1 MMRNISFLFSAVFAI
16 SLSVVTTSVIYA
28 DLENDSPDLG
38 GGFIESKPWQES
50 EVVFPAYPKADDMI
64 KVEVD
69 RINMPFNVYIDSKN
83 LTVLPEGGVVR
94 YTVVIQSASGAN
106 NVLYEGIRCRV
117 GQYRTY
123 AYGTYDKKFSKAIT
137 SEWKDIEENEF
148 MVHRDNFLSYY
159 MCNKQGELYSVD
171 EMLSRIKYPSDF
183 QDAGEMSD

>member
-1 MMRNISFLFSAVFAI
+1 MMRNISFLFSAAFAI

-28 DLENDSPDLG
+28 DQENSSPDLG

-50 EVVFPAYPKADDMI
+50 EVVFPAYPKADDML

-69 RINMPFNVYIDSKN
+69 RINMPFNVYVDEKSF
-83 LTVLPEGGVVR
+83 TVLPDDGVVR
-94 YTVVIQSASGAN
+94 YTVVIQSVSGAN
-106 NVLYEGIRCRV
+106 NVLYEGIRCRA

-123 AYGTYDKKFSKAIT
+123 AYGTYDKKFSEAIT
-137 SEWKDIEENEF
+137 SEWKNIKENEF

-159 MCNKQGELYSVD
+159 MCSERGELYPVE

-183 QDAGEMSD
+183 QDSGDMSD